1 MESRLPFTRV
11 VSATCVA
18 ALLAAASIVGFAAE
32 VDAATT
38 AKKKAPAVKK
48 KSPRPAAKKA
58 PANKPATPAAP
69 AAAPAA
75 PVTPPVA
82 AIAIENTAK
91 AAEVA
96 AAKEVKFDIAK
107 FEVQGNTL
115 LPQARID
122 ELVAP
127 FTGKDKNYADVQ
139 RALEA
144 VDNEYRRR
152 NYGTVS
158 VVVPE
163 QELADGVVVLKV
175 TEGVIGKVSIT
186 GNTYFDEDNIRA
198 SLPDLKEGG
207 VPNLRKLSENTQLV
221 NENPAKKVE
230 VTLGVSEEAG
240 KVNARVDV
248 AEQNPQ
254 RFYVTLDNTGTNDS
268 GKNKIG
274 VAYQHA
280 NLFNRDQI
288 VTLAYTTAIDAPGGI
303 DSEVYS
309 IGYRLPLYALGD
321 SIDFIY
327 GVSNTNIP
335 SVTPTLTNPLAING
349 QGKIIGLRYNH
360 MFARSGLYTSKLV
373 AGYDYKY
380 FDNTCQIGGVT
391 TPKGVAG
398 CTPYTLQPLS
408 LTYSGQWQKPG
419 QAFDYN
425 AGILYHVNP
434 MGADYPFPGG
444 PGSSSDHYS
453 AAAGRQIKDKFAAW
467 RLGGNYLQTIGG
479 DWIGR
484 AGLTAQ
490 FTQDALPS
498 PEQLG
503 LAGVNAVR
511 GFSERAMTTDRGYV
525 VNLELTTPD
534 FAGKVGAP
542 GSLRGIF
549 FYDFA
554 SGRNVDPSGTA
565 NGFANIA
572 ALGAGLRYTLKQD
585 IVARFD
591 LAMVADDGWLG
602 TAERGDFLG
611 HFSLTFG
618 F

>member
-1 MESRLPFTRV
+1 MESRTLIARIV
-11 VSATCVA
+11 NAACIV
-18 ALLAAASIVGFAAE
+18 ALLAAAG
-32 VDAATT
+32 
-38 AKKKAPAVKK
+38 
-48 KSPRPAAKKA
+48 
-58 PANKPATPAAP
+58 
-69 AAAPAA
+69 AAAR
-75 PVTPPVA
+75 
-82 AIAIENTAK
+82 
-91 AAEVA
+91 
-96 AAKEVKFDIAK
+96 EVKFDIAK
-107 FEVQGNTL
+107 FEVRGNTL

-122 ELVAP
+122 ELLTP
-127 FTGKDKNYADVQ
+127 FTGKDKDYADVQ

-144 VDNEYRRR
+144 LNNEYRRR

-163 QELADGVVVLKV
+163 QELAGGVVVLQV
-175 TEGVIGKVSIT
+175 TEGAIGKIT
-186 GNTYFDEDNIRA
+186 ISGNKYFDEDNIRA

-230 VTLGVSEEAG
+230 VTLGAGEEAG
-240 KVNARVDV
+240 QVNARVDV
-248 AEQNPQ
+248 AEENPQ

-268 GKNKIG
+268 GKDKIG

-288 VTLAYTTAIDAPGGI
+288 VTLAYTTAIDAPGGV

-309 IGYRLPLYALGD
+309 IGYRLPLYAWGD

-327 GVSNTNIP
+327 GNSNTNLP
-335 SVTPTLTNPLAING
+335 SVTPNLTNPLAING
-349 QGKIIGLRYNH
+349 KGKIIGLRYNH

-380 FDNTCQIGGVT
+380 FNNTCDIGGA
-391 TPKGVAG
+391 GALNGIAG

-408 LTYSGQWQKPG
+408 LIYNGQWQKPG
-419 QAFDYN
+419 RGFDYN
-425 AGILYHVNP
+425 LGILYNAHP
-434 MGADYPFPGG
+434 MGLEYPFPGG
-444 PGSSSDHYS
+444 PGSPSDHYS
-453 AAAGRQIKDKFAAW
+453 AANGRQIKDKFAVW
-467 RLGGNYLQTIGG
+467 RLGGNYLQALGG
-479 DWIGR
+479 DWLGHV
-484 AGLTAQ
+484 GLTAQ
-490 FTQDALPS
+490 YSQDALPS

-511 GFSERAMTTDRGYV
+511 GFSERAMVTDSGYV

-534 FAGKVGAP
+534 FASRLGAH
-542 GSLRGIF
+542 GDLRGIF

-554 SGRNVDPSGTA
+554 SGRNVDPAATINS
-565 NGFANIA
+565 FANIA
-572 ALGAGLRYTLKQD
+572 SIGAGLRYNLKQD
-585 IVARFD
+585 IAARFD
-591 LAMVADDGWLG
+591 LARVTDSGWSG

-611 HFSLTFG
+611 HFSLVFG

>member
-1 MESRLPFTRV
+1 MESRLSFTHFV
-11 VSATCVA
+11 SVACVATLLATSSFAVEAESATTV
-18 ALLAAASIVGFAAE
+18 
-32 VDAATT
+32 
-38 AKKKAPAVKK
+38 KKKAPAVKK
-48 KSPRPAAKKA
+48 KATRQAAKKSA
-58 PANKPATPAAP
+58 PAKSSDSSKPAKPAAP
-69 AAAPAA
+69 IIAPAA
-75 PVTPPVA
+75 PVTPPAA
-82 AIAIENTAK
+82 AIAVETTAK
-91 AAEVA
+91 AAESVA
-96 AAKEVKFDIAK
+96 AREVKFDIGK

-115 LPQARID
+115 LPPARID

-144 VDNEYRRR
+144 LDNEYRRQ

-158 VVVPE
+158 VIVPE
-163 QELADGVVVLKV
+163 QELAGGTVVLKV
-175 TEGVIGKVSIT
+175 TEGVIGKVAIT
-186 GNTYFDEDNIRA
+186 GNQYFDADNIRA

-221 NENPAKKVE
+221 NESPAKKVE

-240 KVNARVDV
+240 KINARVDV

-254 RFYVTLDNTGTNDS
+254 RFYLTLDNTGTNDS

-335 SVTPTLTNPLAING
+335 SVTPNLTNPLAING

-380 FDNTCQIGGVT
+380 FDNTCDIGGVR

-398 CTPYTLQPLS
+398 CTPC
-408 LTYSGQWQKPG
+408 
-419 QAFDYN
+419 N
-425 AGILYHVNP
+425 
-434 MGADYPFPGG
+434 
-444 PGSSSDHYS
+444 
-453 AAAGRQIKDKFAAW
+453 RC
-467 RLGGNYLQTIGG
+467 R
-479 DWIGR
+479 
-484 AGLTAQ
+484 
-490 FTQDALPS
+490 
-498 PEQLG
+498 
-503 LAGVNAVR
+503 
-511 GFSERAMTTDRGYV
+511 
-525 VNLELTTPD
+525 
-534 FAGKVGAP
+534 
-542 GSLRGIF
+542 
-549 FYDFA
+549 
-554 SGRNVDPSGTA
+554 
-565 NGFANIA
+565 
-572 ALGAGLRYTLKQD
+572 
-585 IVARFD
+585 
-591 LAMVADDGWLG
+591 
-602 TAERGDFLG
+602 
-611 HFSLTFG
+611 
-618 F
+618 